1 MLTLSEDGAP
11 IAKIV
16 GGKYNNK
23 VVSVSE
29 AGTEKAGKGFKFLGI
44 ANDAKFQLV
53 PNPKTERQLLYTT
66 GPSGSGKSTFA
77 RQY

>member
-16 GGKYNNK
+16 GGKYGDK
-23 VVSVSE
+23 VVYVSE
-29 AGTEKAGKGFKFLGI
+29 AGADGKGFKFLGI

-53 PNPKTERQLLYTT
+53 PNPKTERQILYIT
-66 GPSGSGKSTFA
+66 GPSGSESI
-77 RQY
+77 